1 MSSDPVVIVGAGPSG
16 ALLGIELARRGADVR
31 IIEKAPAPSMESR
44 AGGVQSRTLELFSRL
59 GIVDELLSA
68 GNRVRAFNYYSE
80 FRRIMRLDFGHL
92 DGPYPFMLQ
101 VPQYETQRVLDGC
114 LERLGVPIERG
125 VELVDL
131 SDDHNGVKLTAS
143 RGDAGRQEVSASY
156 VVGCDGAHSTVR
168 HQLQMP
174 FEGQPYEW
182 DWLGADVE
190 VDWGYPESEVQ
201 IFISTAGVL
210 ACLPFGGGRWRLLTP
225 KVANGPDDHPRPDL
239 DQIRALVERR
249 GPASMMIDKPTW
261 IGAFRASRRSA
272 PHYRQGRVFLAG
284 DAVHIHSPAAGQG
297 MNTGLGDAANLGW
310 KLGLVATGQAPE
322 SLLDTYEPER
332 APVAQGV
339 IKLTHSIMQM
349 FDSTTPWR
357 RLRDRAL
364 PLASRSRLV
373 QRQLASRLSQQWVSY
388 RGGPLAPSRGSSLG
402 LAPALQAGDRAPQVT
417 GLRLSGEGT
426 SLFDLISRPEHTVF
440 VLDDDG
446 GKSHGNLMDELAHH
460 EGVVTVFRVV
470 NDDAGEINR
479 INVAD
484 RRGEFGK
491 RYGLRPGWVCAIRP
505 DGYVGYIG
513 QAAGLHDYLSK
524 CLLPR
529 AGIRRTD
536 RIGPIELVGAGISA
550 PGRPGTVPLR
560 SRQGGT
566 ASRDG

>member
-1 MSSDPVVIVGAGPSG
+1 MSSEPIVVVGAGPTG

-31 IIEKAPAPSMESR
+31 IIEKAPAPSRESR
-44 AGGVQSRTLELFSRL
+44 AGGVQSRTLELFARL
-59 GIVDELLSA
+59 GIVDELLSV

-92 DGPYPFMLQ
+92 DGPFPFMLQ

-114 LERLGVPIERG
+114 LERLGVPVERG
-125 VELVDL
+125 VELVGL
-131 SDDHNGVKLTAS
+131 SHDHNGVKLTACP
-143 RGDAGRQEVSASY
+143 GDAGRQEVLASY

-190 VDWGYPESEVQ
+190 VDWEFSESEVN
-201 IFISTAGVL
+201 IFISTSGVL

-249 GPASMMIDKPTW
+249 GPASMKIDKPTW

-339 IKLTHSIMQM
+339 IALTHGIMQL

-357 RLRDRAL
+357 GLRDRLL
-364 PLASRSRLV
+364 PLVSQNALV
-373 QRQLASRLSQQWVSY
+373 QRQFASRLSQLRVSY
-388 RGGPLAPSRGSSLG
+388 RGGPLAPPRPRSIGR
-402 LAPALQAGDRAPQVT
+402 APAVRAGDRAPQVT
-417 GLRLSGEGT
+417 GLRLAGVET
-426 SLFDLISRPEHTVF
+426 SLFGLIARPEHTVLVF
-440 VLDDDG
+440 DDG
-446 GKSHGNLMDELAHH
+446 RTEGQPGVTSELVRF
-460 EGVVTVFRVV
+460 EGAVIVLRVG
-470 NDDAGEINR
+470 DFDAGNPSEAA
-479 INVAD
+479 VAD
-484 RRGEFGK
+484 SGGRFRN
-491 RYGLRPGWVCAIRP
+491 RYGLRPGWVVAIRP

-513 QAAGLHDYLSK
+513 EPLGLHDYLSR
-524 CLLPR
+524 CLLTR
-529 AGIRRTD
+529 AGRQRNDGSLKQTKETVTATHVLPV
-536 RIGPIELVGAGISA
+536 RLASGLAGP
-550 PGRPGTVPLR
+550 R
-560 SRQGGT
+560 S
-566 ASRDG
+566 D